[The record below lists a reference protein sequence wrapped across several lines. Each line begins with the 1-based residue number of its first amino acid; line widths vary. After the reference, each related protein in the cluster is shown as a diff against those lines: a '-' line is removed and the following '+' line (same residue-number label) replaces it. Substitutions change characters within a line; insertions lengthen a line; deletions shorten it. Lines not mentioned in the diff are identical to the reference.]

1 MKKILSLALLLLAAM
16 MTTATFT
23 ACGDDDDNPN
33 TTETPAQKAAGT
45 YSGTDKVTIRG
56 TWTYESSA
64 DYIITA
70 NNDGTIN
77 LTVGEEKYSKTVIG
91 DIIQGTFTIKN
102 IPYEATTHSFTKNY
116 KADEIKAHVKTSIM
130 DDDYLLSSDTETITV
145 TPQEDGSIKVV
156 NSQYTY
162 GEKMPFKIDAEFT
175 GTRK

>member
-1 MKKILSLALLLLAAM
+1 MKKILSLMLLLFAAM

-23 ACGDDDDNPN
+23 ACGDDDDDNP

-45 YSGTDKVTIRG
+45 YSGTDKVTIG
-56 TWTYESSA
+56 GQWTYESSA

-77 LTVGEEKYSKTVIG
+77 LTVGEEKYANTVMG
-91 DIIQGTFTIKN
+91 DITQGSFTIKN
-102 IPYEATTHSFTKNY
+102 IPYDAATLSFTKNY
-116 KADEIKAHVKTSIM
+116 AADKIYAHVKSPTM
-130 DDDYLLSSDTETITV
+130 DKDYLLSSETETITV
-145 TPQEDGSIKVV
+145 TPQEDGSIKVI

-162 GEKMPFKIDAEFT
+162 GHMPFKIDAEFT

>member
-1 MKKILSLALLLLAAM
+1 MKKILSLTLLLFAAM

-23 ACGDDDDNPN
+23 ACGDDDDDNP

-45 YSGTDKVTIRG
+45 YSGTDKVTIG
-56 TWTYESSA
+56 GQWTYESSA

-77 LTVGEEKYSKTVIG
+77 LTVGEEKYANTVIG
-91 DIIQGTFTIKN
+91 DITQGTFTIKN
-102 IPYEATTHSFTKNY
+102 IPYNAASLSFTKNY
-116 KADEIKAHVKTSIM
+116 AADKIYAHVKSPTM
-130 DDDYLLSSDTETITV
+130 DKDYLLSSETETITV
-145 TPQEDGSIKVV
+145 TPQADGSIKVV

-162 GEKMPFKIDAEFT
+162 GTRMPFKIDAEFT